1 MLKMQKMRKFTSSL
15 HGLLIVAALFLFY
28 SCEDYFNPDQ
38 EIYITE
44 DKLLDDW
51 NEYRALEM
59 GLYGLQQN
67 LAEQLLVLGELR
79 ADLLTITENADA
91 DLVEIYNFDISR
103 ENKYASPV
111 NFFKLIAASN
121 NFIRLLEEKHPQ
133 VLDPSVAVTNYDRL
147 YGEALCMR
155 AWAYFNAVRI
165 YGKVPFIYESLTSIE
180 EVQSFLNSEQPYV
193 DSVDI
198 IFGSN
203 GYDNDTIEINKIELE
218 KQYYD
223 VELIID
229 YFTNELEN
237 KVKAVGVDHSI
248 NNNDQSWKVTIWN
261 PFAMH
266 TLLGL
271 MYLTEGDLAQAAH
284 HFEEIIYLNSEDN
297 RYQLDGSFA
306 NDNWKSIFNSFD
318 LREHI
323 YTIWFGKE
331 FTQQNDFQR
340 LFEPIPPHDYMLKP
354 SKKAVFLWETIWDD
368 FRLVVDE
375 ANPSRTKLNFLHPG
389 TPGDF
394 HRGYGVSYAYIQ
406 NGEPIEDSLISEML
420 FLKSAGDFRSAELI
434 VENADTVVWK
444 YSWNKDVFDQDA
456 NLILYRAAG
465 VHLWL
470 AEVYTWWAFD
480 RGNFVSTFT
489 QNALNL
495 VNDGS
500 NYGTSSSRPQLG
512 VRGRVGFGGQWDGI
526 KTGNINYIRDP
537 FNNEVVDYIDLTGD
551 FEGIQKYLEDQIIE
565 EKARELAWEG
575 ERFYDLMRVAKRRN
589 DPSFL
594 ASRVS
599 EKFPPGRRE
608 QIYNFLMNEQ
618 NWYINYFE

>member
-1 MLKMQKMRKFTSSL
+1 MKPQYGMLV
-15 HGLLIVAALFLFY
+15 VAVLFLFT
-28 SCEDYFNPDQ
+28 SCEKYFSPDQ

-51 NEYRALEM
+51 YEYRALEM
-59 GLYGLQQN
+59 GLYGLQRD
-67 LAEQLLVLGELR
+67 LAEQIVILGELR
-79 ADLLTITENADA
+79 GDLLTITETADA
-91 DLVEIYNFDISR
+91 DLTEIYNFSISKD
-103 ENKYASPV
+103 NKYASPV
-111 NFFKLIAASN
+111 NFFKLIAACN
-121 NFIRLLEEKHPQ
+121 NLIYLLEKKQPE
-133 VLDPSVAVTNYDRL
+133 VLDPAVAVTNYDRL

-165 YGKVPFIYESLTSIE
+165 YGKVPFIYESLTNID
-180 EVQSFLNSEQPYV
+180 EVQDFLNSSEPYI

-198 IFGSN
+198 IFDRD
-203 GYDNDTIEINKIELE
+203 GYHNDTIYNNPISLE

-223 VELIID
+223 TDLIID

-237 KVKAVGVDHSI
+237 EIKAVGVDHSI
-248 NNNDQSWKVTIWN
+248 NNNDRSWNVTVWN
-261 PFAMH
+261 PFAMR

-271 MYLTEGDLAQAAH
+271 MYLTQGDLAQAAY
-284 HFEEIIYLNSEDN
+284 HFEGVINFNSEDY

-306 NDNWKSIFNSFD
+306 NSNWKSIFNTID

-323 YTIWFGKE
+323 YTLWFGKS
-331 FTQQNDFQR
+331 FSQQNHFQR
-340 LFEPIPPHDYMLKP
+340 LFESSPPHDYMLKP
-354 SKKAVFLWETIWDD
+354 SKKAIFYWETIWDD
-368 FRLVVDE
+368 FELFIND
-375 ANPSRTKLNFLHPG
+375 AKPSLTRLNFIHPG
-389 TPGDF
+389 IPGDF
-394 HRGYGVSYAYIQ
+394 HRGYGVSYAYLQ
-406 NGEPIEDSLISEML
+406 NGIPVEDSLVKNML
-420 FLKSAGDFRSAELI
+420 FLKSVGDFRNAELM

-444 YSWNKDVFDQDA
+444 YSWSKDIFDQDA

-470 AEVYTWWAFD
+470 AEVYTWWVFD
-480 RGNFVSTFT
+480 RGNFVSTYT
-489 QNALNL
+489 QNALGL

-500 NYGTSSSRPQLG
+500 NYSVQSNRPQLG

-526 KTGNINYIRDP
+526 KAGNINYLRDP
-537 FNNEVVDYIDLTGD
+537 FSNEVMGYLDLTGN
-551 FEGIQKYLEDQIIE
+551 FEGIQLYLEDQIIE

-575 ERFYDLMRVAKRRN
+575 ERYYDLMRIAKRRN

-599 EKFPPGRRE
+599 AKYPAGMRD
-608 QIYNFLMNEQ
+608 QIYNYLMDEQ